1 MGDVA
6 NSPERKPFDARV
18 NTKKKN
24 LLRFHHPHEEHLSVY
39 NESPRV
45 TQTHNS
51 MVSVVISPFSPPHCN
66 VLPMIPKLSDFNEY
80 DLR

>member
-18 NTKKKN
+18 NEKKKNN
-24 LLRFHHPHEEHLSVY
+24 LLRFHHPHEQHLSIY

-45 TQTHNS
+45 THTQQHGERRHITF
-51 MVSVVISPFSPPHCN
+51 FSPTLQRIAN
-66 VLPMIPKLSDFNEY
+66 DSKII
-80 DLR
+80 